1 MSNAF
6 SPELTEQMSHAV
18 LQAWSRLGAAG
29 LLNGDSEAVAKAKLA
44 RSVIAAARQG
54 LLDEERMV
62 AFALGRY
69 ATQSEEL
76 RDRDP

>member
-1 MSNAF
+1 MSSAF
-6 SPELTEQMSHAV
+6 SPEFTERMSSAV
-18 LQAWSRLGAAG
+18 LQAWSRLSLAG

-54 LLDEERMV
+54 MLEEEKMV

-69 ATQSEEL
+69 AKQGEEL